1 MATSRRQD
9 RLAERI
15 KEEASQ
21 VILYELQDPRMGFVT
36 VIKVKLSPD
45 LVMARIFVSIMG
57 TDSERNRTL
66 EALRHAVGYIQ
77 TQISKRL
84 GVRRCPSISFALD
97 DTVQRGIRISGLIE
111 QVKRER
117 EQGEPEPKAE
127 ETEPEEK

>member
-1 MATSRRQD
+1 MSTNRRQD

-21 VILYELQDPRMGFVT
+21 VILYELHDPRMGFVT
-36 VIKVKLSPD
+36 VIKVKLSSD
-45 LVMARIFVSIMG
+45 LVMARVFVSIMG
-57 TDSERNRTL
+57 TDADRNRTL

-84 GVRRCPSISFALD
+84 GVRRCPTISFALD

-117 EQGEPEPKAE
+117 EGEPKAGE
-127 ETEPEEK
+127 E